1 MKRISISATGKRL
14 LALALVLGLGA
25 FATTRTQAQTYTVIH
40 TFTGGTDGGQPL
52 AGFVMDAAGNLYGTA
67 SGGGNYPNDNGV
79 VFEMTESGVETVL
92 HIFGVAPDGASP
104 EASLLMDS
112 AGNLYGTTYA
122 GGTNGLGT
130 VFKLSQSNS
139 VWTEKVLYNFAG
151 GTDGA
156 NPRASLIMDK
166 EGNLYGTTCAGGA
179 YSAGTGGICFLN
191 GPLPSGGGTV
201 FELSQSGKETV
212 LHSFGGGTDGANPWA
227 GVTRDAE
234 GNLYGTT
241 SVGGTN
247 AYGTVFELTPVP
259 VSTLNPPMYEERILH
274 NFTGQE
280 DGDVPY
286 AGLIFG
292 SSRTLYG
299 ATTGGG
305 DNVTMPGGGT
315 VFELTRSASGWN
327 FTVLY
332 ALAGWPDSGTF
343 QNVLLDSKGN
353 IYATTHCDYPGGNGT
368 VYELTNSAGTW
379 NYTSLY
385 VFCSQSGCTDG
396 YFSYSNLV
404 FDSRGNLYGTTQE
417 GGAYNGVVFKIT
429 P

>member
-1 MKRISISATGKRL
+1 MKHVSISVTVKRL
-14 LALALVLGLGA
+14 WAFAFALALGA
-25 FATTRTQAQTYTVIH
+25 SATPRVQAQSFSVIY
-40 TFTGGTDGGQPL
+40 TFTGGSDGGQPL
-52 AGFVMDAAGNLYGTA
+52 AGLVMDAAGNLYGTTS
-67 SGGGNYPNDNGV
+67 SGGTYPSDDGV
-79 VFEMTESGVETVL
+79 VFKMTESGQETVL
-92 HIFGVAPDGASP
+92 YTFTGTPNGAAP

-122 GGTNGLGT
+122 GGAHGFGT
-130 VFKLSQSNS
+130 VFKLSQSNG
-139 VWTEKVLYNFAG
+139 VWTETVLYSFAG

-179 YSAGTGGICFLN
+179 YSAGTGATCFVN

-201 FELSQSGKETV
+201 FELNKGGKETV
-212 LHSFGGGTDGANPWA
+212 LHSFGAGTDGANPWA

-241 SVGGTN
+241 SAGGAN

-259 VSTLNPPMYEERILH
+259 VSASNPPEYREGILH
-274 NFTGQE
+274 SFTGQE

-292 SSRTLYG
+292 SARTLYG

-315 VFELTRSASGWN
+315 VFELTRSAEGWN

-332 ALAGWPDSGTF
+332 ALAGWQDSGTY

-368 VYELTNSAGTW
+368 VYELTNSAGSW
-379 NYTSLY
+379 NYTTLY
-385 VFCSQSGCTDG
+385 AFCSQSGCTDG

-404 FDSRGNLYGTTQE
+404 FDSQGNLYGTTQQ
-417 GGAYNGVVFKIT
+417 GGANNGVVFKIT